1 MSTSSTPP
9 PTSSSTTSSV
19 TSTMSA
25 AKERL
30 AAIRDFAKNFDIKSV
45 TNIKNSPVAIHWF
58 GLSFVIVILLWVI
71 TYITAKLNLDKANCK
86 VISKANPKP
95 AQLQSLS
102 SKLTSPEYTGKNIR
116 DFYIKTAYNC
126 CASGDFKSDYVT
138 MCALYN
144 VIAQGC
150 RCLDFE
156 IYCLNDTPVVAVSSI
171 DKIGVKQ
178 SYNFLYAA
186 DVLTEINNYALNSSG
201 STLPKIDPSSPD
213 EKQHFCPNPSDP
225 LFLHFRLK
233 TNNVNVI
240 NQLAAII
247 ADTFK
252 SKLLPIQFM
261 REANGKNMTKTPI
274 SELVDNVNGKVV
286 IMVEKNS
293 STGGMPIL
301 YRSPNMWELTNITT
315 NSVYIHEKRFT
326 DIKNTNSPKEI
337 VDFNRQNMTIVLPDL
352 NESSTNYI
360 YVVPRV
366 LGCQFIAMNFQN
378 NDQNLLS
385 YNNFF
390 ENTKCAFVPRPTEL
404 LHVPVILPEPKKID
418 KDLLFSTK
426 KSIKVGGIE
435 LNF

>member
-1 MSTSSTPP
+1 M
-9 PTSSSTTSSV
+9 SSSSSSP
-19 TSTMSA
+19 STGQNIQAAGEAAANTIKSA
-25 AKERL
+25 FK
-30 AAIRDFAKNFDIKSV
+30 AARDFDIQHARDLG
-45 TNIKNSPVAIHWF
+45 NSPVAIHWF
-58 GLSFVIVILLWVI
+58 GISFVIVILLWVI
-71 TYITAKLNLDKANCK
+71 TYITAKLNLEKVNCGI
-86 VISKANPKP
+86 ISKANPKP
-95 AQLQSLS
+95 SQLTSLS
-102 SKLTSPEYTGKNIR
+102 SKLTSPDYMGKNIR

-126 CASGDFKSDYVT
+126 CASGNFKSDYVT

-171 DKIGVKQ
+171 DQIGVKQ

-186 DVLTEINNYALNSSG
+186 DVLSAVNTYALNSNG
-201 STLPKIDPSSPD
+201 STLPSFVPGSKD
-213 EKQHFCPNPSDP
+213 EKQRFCPNPTDP

-233 TNNVNVI
+233 TNNVNTI

-247 ADTFK
+247 AETFQT
-252 SKLLPIQFM
+252 KLLPIEFM
-261 REANGKNMTKTPI
+261 RESNGKNMTRTPI
-274 SELVDNVNGKVV
+274 NDLVDTINGKVI

-293 STGGMPIL
+293 NTGSMPIL

-315 NSVYIHEKRFT
+315 NSVFIHEKRFT

-337 VDFNRQNMTIVLPDL
+337 IEFNRQNMTIVLPDL
-352 NESSTNYI
+352 NENNTNYI
-360 YVVPRV
+360 YVVPRM

-378 NDQNLLS
+378 NDQNLIS

-390 ENTKCAFVPRPTEL
+390 DNMKCAFVPRPDEL
-404 LHVPVILPEPKKID
+404 LYVPVFIPEPKKID
-418 KDLLFSTK
+418 KDLLYSTK
-426 KSIKVGGIE
+426 KTIQVGGIK